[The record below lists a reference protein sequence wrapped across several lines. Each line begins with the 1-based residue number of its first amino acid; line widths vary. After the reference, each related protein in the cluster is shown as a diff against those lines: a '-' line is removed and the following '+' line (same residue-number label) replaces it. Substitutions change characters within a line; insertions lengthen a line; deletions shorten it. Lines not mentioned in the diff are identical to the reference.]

1 MNGGRGGFCRRS
13 KRAAPF
19 RSRFA
24 FQGHN
29 RIITYSRPVYFCA
42 LCGLILLLDAGA
54 EAGRAATHTVYGLP
68 LFSPESLRS
77 ARDLV
82 MGESIWGRGSPWGR
96 ERASPV
102 PSEPLTACGA
112 ARPAFPPG
120 SPAFRR
126 LPGPD
131 VDLRRG
137 VWTRPE
143 VPGAGCQWDAPGWGW
158 G

>member
-1 MNGGRGGFCRRS
+1 MNGRRGGFCRRS

-54 EAGRAATHTVYGLP
+54 KAGRAATHTVYGLP

-82 MGESIWGRGSPWGR
+82 MGESVWGRG
-96 ERASPV
+96 
-102 PSEPLTACGA
+102 EPMGAGAC
-112 ARPAFPPG
+112 
-120 SPAFRR
+120 
-126 LPGPD
+126 LPGTLRTPD
-131 VDLRRG
+131 CL
-137 VWTRPE
+137 
-143 VPGAGCQWDAPGWGW
+143 WG

>member
-1 MNGGRGGFCRRS
+1 MNGGRGGFCRPRE
-13 KRAAPF
+13 RAAPF

-82 MGESIWGRGSPWGR
+82 MGESVWGRG
-96 ERASPV
+96 
-102 PSEPLTACGA
+102 EPM
-112 ARPAFPPG
+112 
-120 SPAFRR
+120 
-126 LPGPD
+126 
-131 VDLRRG
+131 
-137 VWTRPE
+137 
-143 VPGAGCQWDAPGWGW
+143 GAGACLPCTLRTPDCLWG